1 MSQTKGNKQMEEKLT
16 NENYFSS
23 SSAMKYMGYS
33 QFKNFMKCEYEAM
46 ALIKKEYQRPS
57 TTALLVGS
65 YVDAYFSNE
74 LEEFK
79 MRNPEIFKKDGTLK
93 SEFEKAEEI
102 IQVYENDELA
112 KKYWSGDTQTIMT
125 GVIAGVPFKIK
136 VDSYFPGKLIVDG
149 KVMKDMEPVWV
160 EEKNPDGS
168 TYNVKKNFWQAFGY
182 DIEGAIY
189 QEIVYQNETNPE
201 SPYFISKD
209 QPKLPFVLNV
219 VTKEAVPNK
228 ELIRI
233 DQDILDEALNT
244 VIEYAPRFDKIK
256 KGEIEPSRCGHCD
269 WCRKNKKLTGVKS
282 VRSLE
287 NYIDIE
293 L

>member
-1 MSQTKGNKQMEEKLT
+1 MEKLT
-16 NENYFSS
+16 NENYFSQEMG
-23 SSAMKYMGYS
+23 MKYMGYS
-33 QFKNFMKCEYEAM
+33 QFKRFMECEYEALAM
-46 ALIKKEYQRPS
+46 VKGEYSKPK
-57 TTALLVGS
+57 TTALLIGS
-65 YVDAYFSNE
+65 YVDAHFSNE

-79 MRNPEIFKKDGTLK
+79 MKNPEIFKKDGTLK

-102 IQVYENDELA
+102 IRVYEEDELC
-112 KKYWSGDTQTIMT
+112 KKYWSGDTQAIMT

-160 EEKNPDGS
+160 EMSDPEGHK
-168 TYNVKKNFWQAFGY
+168 YNVKKNFWDAYGY
-182 DIEGAIY
+182 QIEGAIY
-189 QEIVYQNETNPE
+189 QEIVNQNERNPE

-209 QPKLPFVLNV
+209 APKLPFVLNV
-219 VTKEAVPNK
+219 VTKETIPNK

-233 DQDILDEALNT
+233 DQDILDDALNI
-244 VIEYAPRFDKIK
+244 VIENAPRFDKIK
-256 KGEIEPSRCGHCD
+256 KGEIEPTKCGHCD
-269 WCRKNKKLTGVKS
+269 WCRMNKKLTGVKS

-293 L
+293 QE